1 MAMKYFSFKI
11 VILCILLPPVLYI
24 FSIQLIESHLQDRYL
39 CEIEDIYTGDTRS
52 LFDGTIRLKDAV
64 SNNIDRYLQNSMLIS
79 WGIKVNV
86 TVAAKGG
93 TLLYPAIIDEK
104 YSPVPSDP
112 AQIATDNYNLLNEG
126 LVLSVDLKVGYNTL
140 FSNSILAFYIFL
152 SVFVLYIYYRAGAKM
167 AGQDDMEKRGEIERL
182 LGLEKDYAYS
192 LSDLRHERETLLS
205 EFQVIE
211 KNLEH
216 AKQKAGE
223 NEEEMIHDIVDL
235 EEKIEKNLA
244 LQDEQQKLIDF
255 LKEKINNYEKEKIKG
270 LEAAQKRFRTLY
282 KNISINKRAVS
293 GFLDFTDDFKI
304 KGEKLIHQ
312 LNESPQ
318 LVPIK
323 RKVFGKKNREK
334 ILEVIFAYKG
344 RLYFRKQ
351 KNSKIEVLT
360 IGTKNTQTKDLEFLS
375 SL

>member
-1 MAMKYFSFKI
+1 MKYFSFKI
-11 VILCILLPPVLYI
+11 LILCILLPPVLYV
-24 FSIQLIESHLQDRYL
+24 FSIQLIESHLQNRYL
-39 CEIEDIYTGDTRS
+39 CEIEDIYTGGTRP

-93 TLLYPAIIDEK
+93 TLLYPAIIDEE

-112 AQIATDNYNLLNEG
+112 TQIATDNYNLLNEG
-126 LVLSVDLKVGYNTL
+126 LVVSVDLKVGYNTL

-167 AGQDDMEKRGEIERL
+167 IRQDDMEKRGEIERL
-182 LGLEKDYAYS
+182 LRLEKNHTDS
-192 LSDLRHERETLLS
+192 LLGLSRERETLLS
-205 EFQVIE
+205 EFQTTK
-211 KNLEH
+211 KNLANVE
-216 AKQKAGE
+216 QKASE
-223 NEEEMIHDIVDL
+223 NEEEMIQDIVVL

-244 LQDEQQKLIDF
+244 LQDEQQKIIDS
-255 LKEKINNYEKEKIKG
+255 LKEKTNYYEKRKTKDYD
-270 LEAAQKRFRTLY
+270 AAQKRFKTLY
-282 KNISINKRAVS
+282 KNISVNKKAVS
-293 GFLDFTDDFKI
+293 GFLDLTDDLKI
-304 KGEKLIHQ
+304 KGEEIIHQ

-323 RKVFGKKNREK
+323 RKVFSGKNREK
-334 ILEVIFAYKG
+334 VLEVIFAYKG
-344 RLYFRKQ
+344 RLYFQRQ
-351 KNSKIEVLT
+351 KNNKIEVLT

-375 SL
+375 GL